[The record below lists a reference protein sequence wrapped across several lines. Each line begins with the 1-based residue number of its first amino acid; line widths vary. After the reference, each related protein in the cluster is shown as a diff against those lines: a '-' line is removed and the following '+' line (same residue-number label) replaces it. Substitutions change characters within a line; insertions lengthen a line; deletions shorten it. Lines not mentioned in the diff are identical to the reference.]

1 MSNSFR
7 TPVQSDKKTDNDDEN
22 GSEDRTPEAWFKSPT
37 VKTLKR
43 RQVLPESSDA
53 VGQHWFA
60 SRADARNV
68 FERPASS
75 ISDLFD
81 TSPLRLLSST
91 SASIMQKQEQI
102 TKELKVGSSFPL
114 LKKLQLE
121 KDSYK
126 RPMAYDIAG
135 SPSKTQNQPPLAK
148 KQKNSPPCSQKS
160 DDFGDDIPI
169 EELDAIL
176 AMTSQPPVAQPVV
189 QPISKLSRA
198 KNYRRLL
205 VMEIHNGEYSI
216 EDSDTQLVEKTLF
229 LLDEKTNTE
238 HTVKLRQDWV
248 HTQVSC
254 GDIVHVISSNPRAAT
269 TIIDNQ
275 SNLIIVHPDTLISST
290 AVSDSFTCIRKA
302 VLRNRIRDLADF
314 NEALVHGNILH
325 RVFQNTIL
333 SQDFSVEN
341 LQKEIAETVA
351 GHLDQL
357 YAIGQSDQTAILIL
371 ERFIPNMQSWAATY
385 LTSQPSSAAVVSSD
399 RGPSF
404 GQPGVGPVVVGVEK
418 VLDIEEHIWSPM
430 YGLKGMIDVS
440 VQANIRQG
448 STVHTLTI
456 PMEIKTGRKA
466 KILAHRA
473 QTILYT
479 LLMHDRYD
487 IGITTGM
494 LFYSQTNDV
503 MLVPPL
509 RDEIR
514 GLIIG
519 RNNLATAFQDAG
531 NLPPM
536 IKNLQTC
543 QRCYSV
549 NACTTYHKSV
559 ERGTP
564 QSSGLGKLFDDKT
577 NHLNDVQTAFFRKWD
592 ELIQLEE
599 GDIHKLRRGI
609 WTTGSKEKELMGRC
623 WSNMEFMGKPEQE
636 DEGRHLYIFQRHHQV
651 VATAARIGNEA
662 SQKAK
667 TLHSHISI
675 GDPIVVSS
683 EDDHINLG
691 IGFVSKLSSTSVTVS
706 LTRPFRGVPS
716 RIEHHF
722 DEKENQAFVGAADA
736 SGIDRDQTFY
746 RIDKDEINSGMGL
759 VRNNLL
765 TLMLKE
771 EDGGDIKRRRLIVDL
786 EEPRFSTVMP
796 HLDEAVSLNLNPD
809 QLHAAHQVLTADSF
823 SFVLAQD
830 YCLILGMPGTGKTTT
845 IAQIIRILVQQGKS
859 ILLTSYT
866 HTAVDNVL
874 SKVKES
880 GIDVLRIGNPEKVS
894 PALRDCMPNA
904 SEKSMRELVDLYE
917 SRKVVGTTCL
927 GIGERRRFDYCIV
940 DEASQLTLPVCLGP
954 LQNAN
959 AFVLVGDHYQLPP
972 LVRSEEAN
980 KKGLTKSL
988 FKLLS
993 EAHPSSVVYLE
1004 HQYRMNKEIMT
1015 LSNHLIYD
1023 GRLKC
1028 GTEAVAHMTLDIPA
1042 FSAGSKGLHVFTKKN
1057 AQHGHAICSGSS
1069 CWLEEVID
1077 PKRPVLFIDTDQIP
1091 AEESRLSATVIN
1103 NTKEATLVHQVNIT
1117 YIQNMLNACRSFT
1130 QGSFQTVEML
1140 LSMGVS
1146 ETKVGVITPYRS
1158 QLRLI
1163 QQLLKGRERVEVHT
1177 IDKYQGRDKEC
1188 VVVSLVRS
1196 NANGLT
1202 GDLLKDWRRLNV
1214 ALTRAKRKLIVF
1226 GSRSTLQQTALLRS
1240 FLQLV
1245 EDKGWI
1251 YTLAKDAQWMHHV
1264 PQAPN
1269 QSPRKRSP
1277 KVHTASDQLVLKDR
1291 DILRDVY
1298 NNI

>member
-1 MSNSFR
+1 M
-7 TPVQSDKKTDNDDEN
+7 
-22 GSEDRTPEAWFKSPT
+22 
-37 VKTLKR
+37 
-43 RQVLPESSDA
+43 
-53 VGQHWFA
+53 
-60 SRADARNV
+60 
-68 FERPASS
+68 
-75 ISDLFD
+75 
-81 TSPLRLLSST
+81 
-91 SASIMQKQEQI
+91 
-102 TKELKVGSSFPL
+102 
-114 LKKLQLE
+114 
-121 KDSYK
+121 
-126 RPMAYDIAG
+126 
-135 SPSKTQNQPPLAK
+135 
-148 KQKNSPPCSQKS
+148 
-160 DDFGDDIPI
+160 
-169 EELDAIL
+169 
-176 AMTSQPPVAQPVV
+176 
-189 QPISKLSRA
+189 
-198 KNYRRLL
+198 
-205 VMEIHNGEYSI
+205 
-216 EDSDTQLVEKTLF
+216 
-229 LLDEKTNTE
+229 LDEKTNSE
-238 HTVKLRQDWV
+238 HTVKLRQDWI

-254 GDIVHVISSNPRAAT
+254 GDIVHVISSNARAT
-269 TIIDNQ
+269 TTVIDNQ
-275 SNLIIVHPDTLISST
+275 CNLIVVHPDTLISST

-333 SQDFSVEN
+333 SRDFSVEN
-341 LQKEIAETVA
+341 LQNEIAETVA
-351 GHLDQL
+351 SHLDQL
-357 YAIGQSDQTAILIL
+357 YAIGQTDQTAILIL

-404 GQPGVGPVVVGVEK
+404 GQLGAGPVVVGVEK

-503 MLVPPL
+503 LLVPPL

-543 QRCYSV
+543 QRCYSI
-549 NACTTYHKSV
+549 NACTIYHKSV

-577 NHLNDVQTAFFRKWD
+577 SHLDDGHIAFFRKWD

-599 GDIHKLRRGI
+599 GDIHKLRRSI

-623 WSNMEFMGKPEQE
+623 WSDMELVGKSEQE

-651 VATAARIGNEA
+651 VATAARSNNEEA

-716 RIEHHF
+716 RIHHHF

-765 TLMLKE
+765 TLMLRE

-796 HLDEAVSLNLNPD
+796 HLNEGANLKLNPD
-809 QLHAAHQVLTADSF
+809 QLHAAHQVLT
-823 SFVLAQD
+823 
-830 YCLILGMPGTGKTTT
+830 
-845 IAQIIRILVQQGKS
+845 
-859 ILLTSYT
+859 
-866 HTAVDNVL
+866 
-874 SKVKES
+874 
-880 GIDVLRIGNPEKVS
+880 
-894 PALRDCMPNA
+894 
-904 SEKSMRELVDLYE
+904 
-917 SRKVVGTTCL
+917 
-927 GIGERRRFDYCIV
+927 GE
-940 DEASQLTLPVCLGP
+940 
-954 LQNAN
+954 
-959 AFVLVGDHYQLPP
+959 
-972 LVRSEEAN
+972 
-980 KKGLTKSL
+980 
-988 FKLLS
+988 
-993 EAHPSSVVYLE
+993 
-1004 HQYRMNKEIMT
+1004 
-1015 LSNHLIYD
+1015 
-1023 GRLKC
+1023 
-1028 GTEAVAHMTLDIPA
+1028 
-1042 FSAGSKGLHVFTKKN
+1042 
-1057 AQHGHAICSGSS
+1057 
-1069 CWLEEVID
+1069 
-1077 PKRPVLFIDTDQIP
+1077 
-1091 AEESRLSATVIN
+1091 
-1103 NTKEATLVHQVNIT
+1103 
-1117 YIQNMLNACRSFT
+1117 
-1130 QGSFQTVEML
+1130 
-1140 LSMGVS
+1140 
-1146 ETKVGVITPYRS
+1146 
-1158 QLRLI
+1158 
-1163 QQLLKGRERVEVHT
+1163 
-1177 IDKYQGRDKEC
+1177 
-1188 VVVSLVRS
+1188 
-1196 NANGLT
+1196 
-1202 GDLLKDWRRLNV
+1202 
-1214 ALTRAKRKLIVF
+1214 
-1226 GSRSTLQQTALLRS
+1226 
-1240 FLQLV
+1240 
-1245 EDKGWI
+1245 
-1251 YTLAKDAQWMHHV
+1251 
-1264 PQAPN
+1264 
-1269 QSPRKRSP
+1269 
-1277 KVHTASDQLVLKDR
+1277 
-1291 DILRDVY
+1291 
-1298 NNI
+1298 

>member
-1 MSNSFR
+1 MSDSFR
-7 TPVQSDKKTDNDDEN
+7 TPVQPDKKTENDDDDWSGEL
-22 GSEDRTPEAWFKSPT
+22 TPEAWFKSPT

-43 RQVLPESSDA
+43 RQLPPESSNE

-60 SRADARNV
+60 SRADALTV

-75 ISDLFD
+75 ISDLFE
-81 TSPLRLLSST
+81 TSPQRRSS
-91 SASIMQKQEQI
+91 SPLAPMQKRDQT
-102 TKELKVGSSFPL
+102 TKYLTVGSSIPL

-121 KDSYK
+121 KDSNK
-126 RPMAYDIAG
+126 RVLSKEIPM
-135 SPSKTQNQPPLAK
+135 SPKRQNQPPAAK
-148 KQKNSPPCSQKS
+148 KPRNSSPPSSQQS

-176 AMTSQPPVAQPVV
+176 AMTNPQPVAQPVV
-189 QPISKLSRA
+189 QKESKVSRLQ
-198 KNYRRLL
+198 NYRRLL
-205 VMEIHNGEYSI
+205 VMEIHNGTYHVD
-216 EDSDTQLVEKTLF
+216 DSDTQLVEKVLY

-248 HTQVSC
+248 HTEVSC
-254 GDIVHVISSNPRAAT
+254 GDTVHVISPNIRAVT
-269 TIIDNQ
+269 TVIDNI

-290 AVSDSFTCIRKA
+290 AVSDSFICIRKA
-302 VLRNRIRDLADF
+302 VLRDRIRDLADF

-333 SQDFSVEN
+333 SQDFSVDN

-351 GHLDQL
+351 SHLDQL

-371 ERFIPNMQSWAATY
+371 ERFITSMQAWAAKY
-385 LTSQPSSAAVVSSD
+385 LTSQPSSNAVVSSD

-404 GQPGVGPVVVGVEK
+404 GQPGAGPVVVGVEK

-440 VQANIRQG
+440 IQANIRQG
-448 STVHTLTI
+448 RRVHTLTI
-456 PMEIKTGRKA
+456 PMEIKTGKKA

-487 IGITTGM
+487 IDITTGM
-494 LFYSQTNDV
+494 LFYSLTNEV
-503 MLVPPL
+503 LLVPPL
-509 RDEIR
+509 RDEVR

-519 RNNLATAFQDAG
+519 RNNLATAFKDTR

-549 NACTTYHKSV
+549 NSCTIYHKSV

-564 QSSGLGKLFDDKT
+564 QSSGLGKMFDDKT
-577 NHLNDVQTAFFRKWD
+577 SHLNDAHTQFFRKWD

-609 WTTGSKEKELMGRC
+609 WTAGSKEKELMGRC
-623 WSNMEFMGKPEQE
+623 WSNMEVIGKPEQ
-636 DEGRHLYIFQRHHQV
+636 DDVDRHLYIFQRHHQV
-651 VATAARIGNEA
+651 VATAARSGEEA
-662 SQKAK
+662 SQKARM
-667 TLHSHISI
+667 LHSHISI

-683 EDDHINLG
+683 EDAHINLG
-691 IGFVSKLSSTSVTVS
+691 IGFVSKLSSNSVTVS

-716 RIEHHF
+716 RIDHQF
-722 DEKENQAFVGAADA
+722 DEKENQAFVGVVDA
-736 SGIDRDQTFY
+736 STSQRDQTLY

-771 EDGGDIKRRRLIVDL
+771 NDGGDIKRRRLIVDL
-786 EEPRFSTVMP
+786 EEPQFATVMP
-796 HLDEAVSLNLNPD
+796 HVNEGLSFDLNPD
-809 QLHAAHQVLTADSF
+809 QLHAAHKVLS
-823 SFVLAQD
+823 AQD

-845 IAQIIRILVQQGKS
+845 IAQIIRILVEQGKS

-880 GIDVLRIGNPEKVS
+880 GIEVLRVGNPEKVS
-894 PALRDCMPNA
+894 PALRDSMPNT

-940 DEASQLTLPVCLGP
+940 DEASQLTLPVCIGP
-954 LQNAN
+954 LQYAN
-959 AFVLVGDHYQLPP
+959 VFVLVGDHYQLPP
-972 LVRSEEAN
+972 LVRSEEAT

-1004 HQYRMNKEIMT
+1004 HQYRMNKDIMA

-1057 AQHGHAICSGSS
+1057 AHHNHAICNGSS
-1069 CWLEEVID
+1069 CWLEHVID
-1077 PKRPVLFIDTDQIP
+1077 PKRAVLFVDTDQVP
-1091 AEESRLSATVIN
+1091 AEESRLSGTVIH
-1103 NTKEATLVHQVNIT
+1103 NTQEATLVH
-1117 YIQNMLNACRSFT
+1117 
-1130 QGSFQTVEML
+1130 QTVEML

-1226 GSRSTLQQTALLRS
+1226 GSRSTLQHASLFRS

-1245 EDKGWI
+1245 EDNGWI
-1251 YTLAKDAQWMHHV
+1251 FTLAKDAQWMHHV
-1264 PQAPN
+1264 PQAPS
-1269 QSPRKRSP
+1269 QSPRKKSP
-1277 KVHTASDQLVLKDR
+1277 KVHTVSDQLVLKDR
-1291 DILRDVY
+1291 EILRDVY
-1298 NNI
+1298 NSI